1 MNLSMKEKQ
10 THRHREQTCGGQ
22 GGWKWGRDGQGV
34 WDQQMQTIIYR
45 IDKQQG
51 PTV

>member
-1 MNLSMKEKQ
+1 MNLPMKQKQ
-10 THRHREQTCGGQ
+10 THRHREQTCGCQ
-22 GGWKWGRDGQGV
+22 GGGRRWRNGLGV